1 MSEHM
6 TEDLVLVAYL
16 DLHGVETTLGLNE
29 AGDAT
34 WTLIVDHRVAG
45 LLTNYALGNGLV
57 EPRSFSRSFGAA
69 RKRMYQFLDGGTSS

>member
-1 MSEHM
+1 MMEQM
-6 TEDLVLVAYL
+6 TEDLVLVTYL

-34 WTLIVDHRVAG
+34 WTLIVDTRTSG
-45 LLTNYALGNGLV
+45 LLADYALGAALV

-69 RKRMYQFLDGGTSS
+69 RKRMYQFLDGSASS